1 MCTIFASSGKPSTST
16 NSCSNKRVRAAAS
29 QNLGSQ
35 ILHPHAQRGHPN
47 RFTGSLAQAP
57 ILAIAPRTLPISACR
72 PCLTSPSPAIPIA
85 PSQSQQD
92 PPHCLPQ
99 HLPVPLQQNLPYFP
113 QSHSLEIHSSF
124 PSFPEITTSKCNH
137 KLSLAPH
144 LISSRSLRI

>member
-1 MCTIFASSGKPSTST
+1 MCTIFASSGKLSTST

-35 ILHPHAQRGHPN
+35 ILHPHAQRK
-47 RFTGSLAQAP
+47 P
-57 ILAIAPRTLPISACR
+57 IHLKPGPGAHTRHCPTTLPISACR